1 MNENVITIEV
11 PKVGDLITK
20 RPEGMDFAEY
30 KKKQREQDL
39 YLHGYSET
47 YIGADGHT
55 GRRHI
60 MGRLD
65 GILIPSYQYK
75 NGRNPQILIR

>member
-20 RPEGMDFAEY
+20 RPEGMDFKE
-30 KKKQREQDL
+30 
-39 YLHGYSET
+39 
-47 YIGADGHT
+47 
-55 GRRHI
+55 
-60 MGRLD
+60 
-65 GILIPSYQYK
+65 YK

>member
-30 KKKQREQDL
+30 KRKQREQDL
-39 YLHGYSET
+39 YLHG
-47 YIGADGHT
+47 GNVAGQ
-55 GRRHI
+55 HI
-60 MGRLD
+60 MGRLE
-65 GILIPSYQYK
+65 GIFIPSYQYK